1 MPTPLTHSERR
12 EVQAHFT
19 QADTN
24 RDRRINHEEFRELL
38 KNLEAEMSDDEASI
52 GFEEIDTDND
62 GLIDFDEFLAWWG
75 EP

>member
-1 MPTPLTHSERR
+1 MSPPLTHEQRR

-24 RDRRINHEEFRELL
+24 RDQRINLAEFRALL
-38 KNLEAEMSDDEASI
+38 MDLEAEMSEEEVKI
-52 GFEEIDTDND
+52 GFDEIDTDDD
-62 GLIDFDEFLAWWG
+62 GLIDFGEFLAWWQ